1 MATFV
6 ARYYIIYVGPIISGR
21 GINMPRKVR
30 KSKLNAG
37 DKMKKIG
44 KLIVGSGEG
53 SADMRYAT
61 RLSTPDA
68 FIWGANDRT
77 AMAVLSSL
85 EFDRAS
91 EQARPGLE
99 LLREDELD
107 GSGCVEKIVKLAEL
121 MGVSGF
127 AVPAEFPLFLAD
139 ELRAA
144 GLTLEPTEEGEFFPE
159 REFKSEDE
167 VALVVKSLRA
177 AEAGVDRAARVLA
190 DSSVAADGTLVYDG
204 ATLTSERL
212 RAEIDTELLRHGT
225 LPTGTICAGGP
236 QGACPHNAGE
246 GPLYANAPIVMD
258 VFPRSTASGYWGD
271 LTRTMLKGKAPQ
283 VVASA
288 YRAVREARDHAKNLI
303 RPGANPEEIHKAAA
317 SILEKH
323 GFFTGRNDAGDF
335 GFFHG
340 LGHGV
345 GLEIHEAPRL
355 SPRNSTPLAGGEIV
369 TVEPGLYYPEWGGI
383 RLEDMV
389 FVEPGAGCRCLTKC
403 ADFLEIP

>member
-1 MATFV
+1 
-6 ARYYIIYVGPIISGR
+6 
-21 GINMPRKVR
+21 
-30 KSKLNAG
+30 
-37 DKMKKIG
+37 MKKIG

-68 FIWGANDRT
+68 FIWGADDET
-77 AMAVLSSL
+77 AVAVLSPL

-91 EQARPGLE
+91 EQAKPGLR
-99 LLREDELD
+99 LLRESELD
-107 GSGCVEKIVKLAEL
+107 GSGRAEKIVKLAEL
-121 MGVSGF
+121 LGVSGF
-127 AVPAEFPLFLAD
+127 EVPAEFPLALAD
-139 ELRAA
+139 ELRGA
-144 GLTLEPTEEGEFFPE
+144 GLTLSPAGEGAFFPE
-159 REFKSEDE
+159 REFKHENE

-177 AEAGVDRAARVLA
+177 AEAGVERAARVLA
-190 DSSVAADGTLVYDG
+190 DSSVAADGTLIYEG
-204 ATLTSERL
+204 KTLSSERL
-212 RAEIDTELLRHGT
+212 RAEIDAELLRHGT

-246 GPLYANAPIVMD
+246 GPLYANSPIVMD
-258 VFPRSTASGYWGD
+258 IFPRSTTSGYWGD
-271 LTRTMLKGKAPQ
+271 LTRTMLKGKASQ
-283 VVASA
+283 TVANA
-288 YRAVREARDHAKNLI
+288 YRAVREARDHAKTLI
-303 RPGANPEEIHKAAA
+303 RPGAIPEEVHKAAA
-317 SILEKH
+317 AILEKH

-355 SPRNSTPLAGGEIV
+355 SLRNRTPLRGGEIV

-389 FVEPGAGCRCLTKC
+389 FVEPGGSCRCLTEC
-403 ADFLEIP
+403 PDFLEIP